1 MPARINVGV
10 IGLGRMG
17 QLYARFL
24 ATQVSG
30 AHLYAVSEVNE
41 QARASF
47 AAEYNG
53 TRIFADPFELL
64 SQPDL
69 EAVVVATPTSTHYDL
84 VIAAVQAGKAIF
96 CEKPLALN
104 PAQNVEMIEAAEK
117 AGVPLQVGFMRRFDA
132 GYQRAK
138 KLIGEGRIGTPV
150 TFKSL
155 SRDPFCPPKNY
166 LDPAKNGGLLVDMG
180 IHDFDLARWLMGSE
194 VQRVSGEGTTL
205 VCEDLKA
212 VDDFD
217 NAVVVLRFRNGALGH
232 VEASR
237 NAFYG
242 YDIRTEVLGSEG
254 ALMIGA
260 QQHTPVLLLTRS
272 GAQHDTMPYLM
283 ERFGDAYRAQLQHFV
298 ECVQTGS
305 APSVGGRDALAALKI
320 GIAAK
325 WACGTQEP
333 IWLSQIDDAYGLE
346 YPFTNPIIHEED
358 GEE

>member
-1 MPARINVGV
+1 MTMPARINIGV

-17 QLYARFL
+17 QLYAHFL
-24 ATQVSG
+24 ATQVPG
-30 AHLYAVSEVNE
+30 AHLFAVSEVDE
-41 QARASF
+41 PARARF
-47 AAEYNG
+47 AAGYDVS
-53 TRIFADPFELL
+53 RIFADPFELL
-64 SQPDL
+64 NLPEL
-69 EAVVVATPTSTHYDL
+69 EAVVIATPTSTHHDL
-84 VIAAVQAGKAIF
+84 VMAAAQAGKAIF
-96 CEKPLALN
+96 CEKPLALD
-104 PAQNVEMIEAAEK
+104 PVENVAMIEATEK

-138 KLIGEGRIGTPV
+138 MLIDEGRIGAPV

-166 LDPAKNGGLLVDMG
+166 LDPQKNGGLLVDMG
-180 IHDFDLARWLMGSE
+180 IHDFDLARWLMGGE
-194 VQRVSGEGTTL
+194 IQRVSGEGTTL

-212 VDDFD
+212 VRDFD
-217 NAVVVLRFRNGALGH
+217 NAVVVLRFVNGALGH

-283 ERFGDAYRAQLQHFV
+283 ERFGDAYREQLRHFV
-298 ECVQTGS
+298 ECLQTGR
-305 APSVGGRDALAALKI
+305 APSVGGREALAALKI
-320 GIAAK
+320 AIAAQ

-333 IWLSQIDDAYGLE
+333 IWLGQIDDAFGLE
-346 YPFTNPIIHEED
+346 HPFTNPIIDDDEE
-358 GEE
+358 